1 MYYAISGMGAVCN
14 TINPRL
20 LPDDIAYI
28 IDHAEDGV
36 VFTDPLFLPIIAAI
50 IMWQIKKSESPFLDD
65 HGREATNFQ
74 ISMAIYTVVLIPLL
88 ILITCGLALILTIP
102 AAILL
107 LVLNIVGCVLAAK
120 AAHRGEYYR
129 YPMSIRVV

>member
-1 MYYAISGMGAVCN
+1 VSQNPSQSSIPSGIDSDARSYATYTHLV
-14 TINPRL
+14 PL
-20 LPDDIAYI
+20 IAHLGGPI
-28 IDHAEDGV
+28 V
-36 VFTDPLFLPIIAAI
+36 LPIIAAI
-50 IMWQIKKSESPFLDD
+50 IMWQIKKGESPFLDD

-107 LVLNIVGCVLAAK
+107 LVINIVGCILAAK

-129 YPMSIRVV
+129 YPMSIRIV